1 MPGPVWLPEVV
12 GDPAGM
18 RALASTLRSTATRIA
33 NVDSSISSAVSA
45 MTFEGPAGNRFRDR
59 ARGIGRVA
67 SNAAT
72 TFEGVA
78 AALERSA
85 TGVEQ
90 AQADRLRRLEQMRD
104 ELERARAAR

>member
-33 NVDSSISSAVSA
+33 NVDSSISGAVSA

-72 TFEGVA
+72 TLEGVA
-78 AALERSA
+78 AALDRSA
-85 TGVEQ
+85 AQVEQ

-104 ELERARAAR
+104 DLERARAAR